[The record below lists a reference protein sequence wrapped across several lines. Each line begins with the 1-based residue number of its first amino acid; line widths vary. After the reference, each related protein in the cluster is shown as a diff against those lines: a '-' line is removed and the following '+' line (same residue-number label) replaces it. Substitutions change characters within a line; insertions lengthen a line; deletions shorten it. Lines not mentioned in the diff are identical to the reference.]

1 METCEKATGRKASIE
16 SIDRCPLLFHRKKWM
31 TSWLKSGI
39 FVGRDDCK
47 RMEKASKPKSLP
59 LNGV

>member
-1 METCEKATGRKASIE
+1 MMETCEKATGRKASIE
-16 SIDRCPLLFHRKKWM
+16 SIDRCPLLLHRKKWM

-47 RMEKASKPKSLP
+47 RMEKAR
-59 LNGV
+59 